1 MRILDV
7 KEMKIAGYSNP
18 NRNTGGRSM
27 QEYEAGASW
36 TMKQLATAMEEYG
49 EDVGSPRNKEGYVLL
64 MYFSPSQAVHSRQKR
79 QLSSGLNRIYLGLTV
94 MIVMMQIMNRKCA
107 SLCDTV

>member
-64 MYFSPSQAVHSRQKR
+64 MYFSPI
-79 QLSSGLNRIYLGLTV
+79 SGGTLTTKEAAF
-94 MIVMMQIMNRKCA
+94 IRAQQDLPGTN
-107 SLCDTV
+107 CDDSHAANNEP